1 MGYEMDSGF
10 DDEMNLVTLLT
21 IAAIFLIVLI
31 TFRTVVGSAALVAII
46 QGAVF
51 ITTAVV
57 ALTGAEVNYIAL
69 ILVQCILMG
78 ATIDYGIL
86 FISQYR
92 EARAD
97 ADRIDALCI
106 AMDRSLRTILTSS
119 FILMGCCLSVAV
131 FMTQRVISQTCYI
144 IAGGAL
150 CSVLLTIFLLPAVTL
165 LLDRFLVRGKRS

>member
-21 IAAIFLIVLI
+21 IVAIFLFIVLI

-131 FMTQRVISQTCYI
+131 FMTQRVISHSTC
-144 IAGGAL
+144 
-150 CSVLLTIFLLPAVTL
+150 
-165 LLDRFLVRGKRS
+165 

>member
-1 MGYEMDSGF
+1 M
-10 DDEMNLVTLLT
+10 
-21 IAAIFLIVLI
+21 
-31 TFRTVVGSAALVAII
+31 
-46 QGAVF
+46 
-51 ITTAVV
+51 
-57 ALTGAEVNYIAL
+57 NYIAL